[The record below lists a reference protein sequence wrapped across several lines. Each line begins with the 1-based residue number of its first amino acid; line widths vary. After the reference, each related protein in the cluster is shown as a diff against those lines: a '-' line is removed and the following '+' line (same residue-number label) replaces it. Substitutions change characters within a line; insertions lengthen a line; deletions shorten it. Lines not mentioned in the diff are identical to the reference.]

1 MSRKAR
7 ELETL
12 LLTMF
17 AALPLYF
24 TYAVGRI
31 PLVLFHIA
39 MAGIVVRVAMG
50 KGPEVLPPRMMRW
63 LAIAYI
69 PFYFVDWRLLGGT
82 AIAASTHLV
91 LFIAVYQPMEAMQRN
106 NQAQR
111 LLTAG
116 LIFVASLAT
125 STHITIVFF
134 VVTFALLMFRQLIY
148 LSHIETVRSITAT
161 YAEPPSG
168 RAAVFYLAGSIA
180 IGAML
185 FPLLPRV
192 RNPFVSGFAGSL
204 GTSATSL
211 SDTIDFGDPR
221 RGTTDGT
228 VVARVWLDQD
238 ARTLFTPIRLRG
250 MIYDR
255 FTDGKWAQ
263 TLRGIR
269 EVPSRGGAIS
279 IARAHGREGTAI
291 VQQRAQRGKLFL
303 PVGAY
308 SVDGH
313 PGRLYEGPA
322 RETFYS
328 YADGTL
334 NLSVRIASETEPL
347 RLTRVAPLQYPVS
360 PQVAALARRIV
371 GEETRIERQAALI
384 EQYLVRNFRYL
395 PNSATA
401 MEPMSMEDFLLRRR
415 EGHCEYFAAGM
426 AVLLTSL
433 DVPARIA
440 GGFYAGR
447 LNPLTG
453 YYAIRREDA
462 HAWTEVWDGTR
473 WLTFDATPPDL
484 RPGSQTSNFFRE
496 YASVLGDSLTFIWD
510 RYVLTFGLGDQISLV
525 EDAID
530 WTRTASATIRARL
543 AAEIQSVTSTPY
555 VALFALLVVAGA
567 VTIVAARRRGPL
579 FDELAK
585 HLNQLGIEVGAAMT
599 MEEALQTLRTQ
610 HPDAA
615 RDLEP
620 LIRMYEEERFSPRS
634 DRSRAATL
642 RRRLRELRA

>member
-7 ELETL
+7 EIETL

-17 AALPLYF
+17 AAVPLYF
-24 TYAVGRI
+24 TYAVGQL
-31 PLVLFHIA
+31 PVLLFHVT
-39 MAGIVVRVAMG
+39 MAAIVVRVAIG
-50 KGPEVLPPRMMRW
+50 KGPEVLPARLMRW
-63 LAIAYI
+63 LAIAYV
-69 PFYFVDWRLLGGT
+69 PFYFVDWRVLGGS

-91 LFIAVYQPMEAMQRN
+91 LFIAVYQPIEAMQRS

-111 LLTAG
+111 MLATM

-125 STHITIVFF
+125 STHITIIFF
-134 VVTFALLMFRQLIY
+134 VMIFALFMFRQLMY
-148 LSHIETVRSITAT
+148 VSHIESVRSIGGT

-168 RAAVFYLAGSIA
+168 RAAVFYLAGSMA
-180 IGAML
+180 IGAVL

-204 GTSATSL
+204 GSATTAL
-211 SDTIDFGDPR
+211 SDTIEFGDAR
-221 RGTTDGT
+221 RGIADGT

-238 ARTLFTPIRLRG
+238 ARMTFTPIRLRG

-255 FTDGKWAQ
+255 FERGAWAQ

-269 EVPSRGGAIS
+269 EVPSRGGAIN
-279 IARAHGREGTAI
+279 IARAGGRTGGAI

-303 PVGAY
+303 PVGTY

-322 RETFYS
+322 RDTFYT

-334 NLSVRIASETEPL
+334 NLSVRMATEAEPL
-347 RLTRVAPLQYPVS
+347 RLTRVAPVKYTASPEVS
-360 PQVAALARRIV
+360 ALARRIV
-371 GEETRIERQAALI
+371 GTETGVERRAALI
-384 EQYLVRNFRYL
+384 EQYLLRNFRYL
-395 PNSATA
+395 PNSTSA
-401 MEPMSMEDFLLRRR
+401 MAPMSIEDFLLRRR

-426 AVLLTSL
+426 VVLLTSL
-433 DVPARIA
+433 DIPARIA

-462 HAWTEVWDGTR
+462 HAWTEVWDGSR
-473 WLTFDATPPDL
+473 WMTFDATPPNL
-484 RPGSQTSNFFRE
+484 RPGAMSANVLRE

-525 EDAID
+525 EDMID
-530 WTRTASATIRARL
+530 WVRATVAAARTRVS
-543 AAEIQSVTSTPY
+543 AEIASVTSPAY
-555 VALFALLVVAGA
+555 VVVFALLVFGGA
-567 VTIVAARRRGPL
+567 VVVIVARRHGPL
-579 FDELAK
+579 FDVLAR
-585 HLNQLGIEVGAAMT
+585 HLAQHGIEVGPAMT
-599 MEEALQTLRTQ
+599 MEEALAVLRVQ
-610 HPDAA
+610 QPDAA
-615 RDLEP
+615 RALEP
-620 LIRMYEEERFSPRS
+620 LIAMYEAERFSATP
-634 DRSRAATL
+634 DRGRATAL